1 MDDDTKS
8 LIGASLRTLLVGM
21 PSIPAGPNPFAMVAQ
36 AWSEYEGHKFKK
48 RVEEFITAIH
58 ARLTSIES
66 LQENHLERLLDI
78 EDQVA
83 LLEET
88 VSATSREPNEGKRKA
103 FADFYVAAVTG
114 NLGSDP
120 DPIRSMLQTLES
132 LTPSDIELLKRFN
145 NASGTCAG
153 DQLSGTVRV
162 DQWER
167 VGGDPQA
174 ENAWS
179 VTLDPIIQKVTKLET
194 RGLIIE
200 TRRPS
205 AFAHSGDAGNWY
217 NIFRRKAW
225 RITDSGCQLLDAVTD
240 NQSAS

>member
-1 MDDDTKS
+1 MNDDTKS
-8 LIGASLRTLLVGM
+8 LIGSSLRTLLVGM

-66 LQENHLERLLDI
+66 LQENHLERVLSL
-78 EDQVA
+78 ENQAA

-88 VSATSREPNEGKRKA
+88 VAAASREPAAGKRQA
-103 FADFYVAAVTG
+103 FADFYVSAITG
-114 NLGSDP
+114 KLGSDP
-120 DPIRSMLQTLES
+120 DPVRSLLQTFEA
-132 LTPSDIELLKRFN
+132 LTLSDIELLKRFN
-145 NASGTCAG
+145 NGSGTCTG
-153 DQLSGTVRV
+153 DQLSGTLVI

-174 ENAWS
+174 EAVWS
-179 VTLDPIIQKVTKLET
+179 VKLDPFIQKITKLET

-200 TRRPS
+200 TRRPTAWS
-205 AFAHSGDAGNWY
+205 HSGDASAWY
-217 NIFRRKAW
+217 NIFRRTAW
-225 RITDSGCQLLDAVTD
+225 RITDSGCQLLDVISQ
-240 NQSAS
+240 NVSP